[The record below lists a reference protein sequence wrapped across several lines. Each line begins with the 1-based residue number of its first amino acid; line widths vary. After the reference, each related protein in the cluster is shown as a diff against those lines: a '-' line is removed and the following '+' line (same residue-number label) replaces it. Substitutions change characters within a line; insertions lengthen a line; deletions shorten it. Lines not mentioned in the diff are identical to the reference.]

1 VPSRGG
7 DPPNPPAVPSREG
20 DPPDPLAVL
29 SRAGDP
35 PAVPSPRPRPP
46 DPPAAAIR
54 ARGHR
59 YPERVRALLIVNPH
73 ATSTTQLRRAVI
85 VRAISSAVELEVVET
100 RYRGHATSLAAA
112 ALESGFGLVM
122 TLGGDGTV
130 NEAVNG
136 ILGAPAIGYTGRVG
150 PTAAVEH
157 AMQAGRAADDGRAGD
172 GGRARDDGR
181 AGPAGHAAATR
192 TAGATASL
200 PALAALPGGSAN
212 VFTRAVGL
220 PQDPVD
226 AAGQILQALAEGRS
240 RSIGVGLAN
249 DRYFTFNAGL
259 GLDAEVVRAVAGR
272 RAEGQASTPALY
284 IRVTLQQFYGVTDRR
299 HPALTLERDGH
310 PPVGPLYVGILSNT
324 APWTYLG
331 RRPINPNP
339 QAGFDTGLDV
349 FALRSL
355 GSLSMFRAIGQMLAS
370 GDRPPRGRNVVSLH
384 DLAEVTLR
392 SDRPAAFQVDG
403 EYMGER
409 ECVRFLS
416 VPDAL
421 RVIA

>member
-1 VPSRGG
+1 VPSRG
-7 DPPNPPAVPSREG
+7 D
-20 DPPDPLAVL
+20 
-29 SRAGDP
+29 DP
-35 PAVPSPRPRPP
+35 PAAPSWRPRPP

-85 VRAISSAVELEVVET
+85 VRALSSAVELEVVET
-100 RYRGHATSLAAA
+100 RYRGHAASLAAA
-112 ALESGFGLVM
+112 AMDGGFGLVI

-136 ILGAPAIGYTGRVG
+136 ILGAPAAGYTVRGE
-150 PTAAVEH
+150 PAAAVEH
-157 AMQAGRAADDGRAGD
+157 ARKAGRAGD
-172 GGRARDDGR
+172 DGSAGPAGDDGR
-181 AGPAGHAAATR
+181 AGPAGHGAATR
-192 TAGATASL
+192 TASATASL

-220 PQDPVD
+220 SPDPVD

-240 RSIGVGLAN
+240 RSIGVGLAG

-272 RAEGQASTPALY
+272 RAGGQTSTPALY
-284 IRVTLQQFYGVTDRR
+284 IRATLRQFYRVTDRR

-310 PPVGPLYVGILSNT
+310 PPVGPLYAGILSNT

-339 QAGFDTGLDV
+339 QAGFDSGLDV

-384 DLAEVTLR
+384 DLAEITLR

-409 ECVRFLS
+409 ETVRFRS

>member
-1 VPSRGG
+1 VPSPGD
-7 DPPNPPAVPSREG
+7 DPPDPPAVPSR
-20 DPPDPLAVL
+20 
-29 SRAGDP
+29 RAE
-35 PAVPSPRPRPP
+35 PA

-54 ARGHR
+54 TRGHR

-85 VRAISSAVELEVVET
+85 VRALSSAVELEVVET

-112 ALESGFGLVM
+112 ALGGGFGLVI

-136 ILGAPAIGYTGRVG
+136 ILGTPVVGCTGHGDRT
-150 PTAAVEH
+150 TAAAH
-157 AMQAGRAADDGRAGD
+157 PIQAGNARRAGN
-172 GGRARDDGR
+172 
-181 AGPAGHAAATR
+181 AGPAGHAVATR
-192 TAGATASL
+192 AAGATASL

-220 PQDPVD
+220 PPDPVD
-226 AAGQILQALAEGRS
+226 AAGHILQALAEGRS
-240 RSIGVGLAN
+240 RSIGVGLAG

-259 GLDAEVVRAVAGR
+259 GLDAEVVRAVDGR
-272 RAEGQASTPALY
+272 RAVGQVSTPALY
-284 IRVTLQQFYGVTDRR
+284 VRMTLRQFYRVTDRR

-310 PPVGPLYVGILSNT
+310 PPVGPLYAGIVSNT

-331 RRPINPNP
+331 SRPINPSP
-339 QAGFDTGLDV
+339 QAGFDSGLDV
-349 FALRSL
+349 LALSSLRSL
-355 GSLSMFRAIGQMLAS
+355 STFRTAGQMLSS
-370 GDRPPRGRNVVSLH
+370 GGRTPHGRNVLSLH

-392 SDRPAAFQVDG
+392 SARPVAFQVDG